1 MNPSIL
7 NIPKIIVS
15 ILVLFFA
22 YHFFSLGTTLLKENK
37 KILLITEKKQPII
50 NKLNNEDIEQKDE
63 IDQVF
68 NEKNAEQTSILEQQK
83 IDISPKIITKINE
96 VIVKKNQT
104 FDSILKNEK
113 ITNSMRINIIT
124 EISKLY
130 NLKKLPIG
138 QKIIF
143 NYREKDQNTEL
154 VKITLPLSF
163 KEELVLENNL
173 DNKFIAKKI
182 DLPIFSEKKIFK
194 VNIEKSLYQSAVK
207 FKVPNSVI
215 IDLIRLYSFDV
226 DFQRDIRVNDNF
238 VVMYEVFYNEQRRE
252 VAFGNILYSNLIL
265 QKRELEYFLFE
276 TSEGIDYFDRKGK
289 NVRKA
294 LMKTPIDGARLS
306 SGFGMRKHPILG
318 YNVKHRGVDFA
329 APTGTPVFAAG
340 NGKIEFIGTNG
351 AYGKYI
357 RIKHNNSYK
366 TAYAHLSG
374 YKKGISKSVRVNQGE
389 IIGYVGSTG
398 RSTGPHL
405 HYEVIFNGKKIN
417 PMKMKLPS
425 GKSLKNEELN
435 KFLEYSEE
443 IFSFVIK
450 NI

>member
-50 NKLNNEDIEQKDE
+50 DKLNNEDIEQKDE

-143 NYREKDQNTEL
+143 NFREKDQNTEL

-215 IDLIRLYSFDV
+215 IDLIRLYSFYV
-226 DFQRDIRVNDNF
+226 DFQTESSFLQLNITYR
-238 VVMYEVFYNEQRRE
+238 YETMSMWHFP
-252 VAFGNILYSNLIL
+252 ATGCSGMDLI
-265 QKRELEYFLFE
+265 K
-276 TSEGIDYFDRKGK
+276 
-289 NVRKA
+289 
-294 LMKTPIDGARLS
+294 
-306 SGFGMRKHPILG
+306 
-318 YNVKHRGVDFA
+318 
-329 APTGTPVFAAG
+329 
-340 NGKIEFIGTNG
+340 
-351 AYGKYI
+351 
-357 RIKHNNSYK
+357 
-366 TAYAHLSG
+366 
-374 YKKGISKSVRVNQGE
+374 
-389 IIGYVGSTG
+389 
-398 RSTGPHL
+398 
-405 HYEVIFNGKKIN
+405 
-417 PMKMKLPS
+417 
-425 GKSLKNEELN
+425 
-435 KFLEYSEE
+435 
-443 IFSFVIK
+443 
-450 NI
+450 